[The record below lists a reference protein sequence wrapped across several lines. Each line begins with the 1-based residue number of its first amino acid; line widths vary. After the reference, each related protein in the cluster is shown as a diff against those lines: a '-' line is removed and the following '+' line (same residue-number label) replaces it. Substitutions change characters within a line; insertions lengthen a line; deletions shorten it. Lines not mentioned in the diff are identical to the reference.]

1 MFKLLLVLI
10 GFVTSAQGQC
20 VDINTTTIS
29 DVLGYPY
36 DHTCYQHVI
45 SHHDCC
51 EQFMFNHHCT
61 DMYSNCQNYRNLT
74 LHNVLDQC
82 HGHQNDIMN
91 ISYSDSCH
99 NFTLQLQPYCCDN
112 ITQPECL
119 DWYTNCMSHGESVSS
134 NCTAPTKYRNSF
146 CNEYVFHIEP
156 SCCDDYS
163 NTCDSIYYWC
173 LDNHPQ
179 HASILDVFV
188 GPVNGYLNTDN
199 LLVVNDI
206 DNVEECSAYCLS
218 NPRCMS
224 FNFLYHHCHINR
236 KVRGDADTEFIMN
249 AHDAVYYEKKLEM
262 PIPNTNCNVKHPK
275 WLGDGF
281 CDRNNGYNTA
291 ACLYD
296 SGDCCAETCR
306 SPFCGFLRD
315 NCIDPMV
322 LNPPTSTT
330 TTTLTTTPT
339 TTLTTTPTT
348 TLITS
353 PTTTLTSTPTT
364 TLTSTPTTTT
374 SLTTTPTTT
383 LTTTSMTT
391 TPTTSPTTTS
401 MTTSPST
408 TASTTETST
417 LVADKSIN
425 NDSNN
430 VMSTSAIVIIV
441 LGVVCALL
449 VGAVAAIVM
458 RTKGQSPNSTPTTP
472 TTQRPSIERIVNT
485 HNNPVYDPHFAGDE
499 SSTNY
504 YQDIPSPARTNTSHN
519 QDYLDIHPDDSLTN
533 GNTNL

>member
-20 VDINTTTIS
+20 VDINSTTIS

-339 TTLTTTPTT
+339 TTL
-348 TLITS
+348 ITS

-499 SSTNY
+499 SATNY
-504 YQDIPSPARTNTSHN
+504 YQDIPSSARTNISLDP
-519 QDYLDIHPDDSLTN
+519 DYLDVHPDDSLTN
-533 GNTNL
+533 GNTDL